1 MKSTLVKDYMSESV
15 TSFKPEDNLVEA
27 LRQLVKKNHS
37 GAPVLDNEGR
47 LVGMLSEIDCLKE
60 ALMDGYFQSA
70 SDRVA
75 DHMTKEVDFVQAS
88 DNILVLADI
97 FIGGRRRVPVLEDG
111 VLVGIITRQDF
122 ARALIY
128 KIDHPHHGDHA
139 H

>member
-1 MKSTLVKDYMSESV
+1 MKSILVKDYMSTSV
-15 TSFKPEDNLVEA
+15 VGFKPEDNVIEA
-27 LRQLVKKNHS
+27 LRQLVKKGHS

-60 ALMDGYFQSA
+60 AIMDGYFQSA

-75 DHMTKEVDFVQAS
+75 DHMTKEVDAVQAS
-88 DNILVLADI
+88 DNILILADM
-97 FIGGRRRVPVLEDG
+97 FVGGRRRVPVLEDG

-128 KIDHPHHGDHA
+128 TIDHPHHGDHA

>member
-128 KIDHPHHGDHA
+128 KIDHPHHGEHA

>member
-60 ALMDGYFQSA
+60 ALKDGYFQSA

-128 KIDHPHHGDHA
+128 KIDHPHHGEHA

>member
-1 MKSTLVKDYMSESV
+1 VKSTLVKDYMSESV

-128 KIDHPHHGDHA
+128 KIDHPHHGEHA